1 MTTTNNIE
9 KVVIVGGGSAGWLTA
24 GVLAATLRRRGL
36 ASVNVT
42 LIESPNIATIGVG
55 EGTWPSMRTTLQSI
69 GISETDFIR
78 HCDAAFKQGTCF
90 VDWLG
95 ADRAGANAGDKAG
108 NTVGDQGSDRDR
120 ADQYLHPF
128 TLPQNYHER
137 NAAADWLTKSNGL
150 RFSDAVTAQGRLAP
164 LGFAPKSIST
174 PEYAFYL
181 NYGYHLDAGKF
192 AELLREH
199 CVGKLGVAHRL
210 GEVRSVRSSGEG
222 DLLGLELDSGEY
234 LEGDFFVDCSGM
246 RALLLGDCLGVPLR
260 PCGDVLFNDRALAVQ
275 VPYTDPGQAVASCTI
290 STAREA
296 GWIWDIGLG
305 SRRGVGYVYSSAHS
319 DTEAAGRA
327 LRDYLGASLG
337 APASSLEPREIAFTP
352 GYREQFWRRNCLA
365 IGMASGFIEPLEA
378 SALVLVELSARYLA
392 EDFPVTRD
400 LLPAASRRFN
410 RRFRQHWEMII
421 DFLKLHYVLSRRE
434 GAYWRDHRAERSVP
448 ESLADRLALWRH
460 RPPWHQDAIASD
472 DMFPP
477 ASYQYVLYG
486 MGYRSDVPAE
496 SGGSGARGDTFAEVQ
511 RLVGQ
516 LQGKLP
522 AHRELLNRIR
532 EHRLP
537 TV

>member
-36 ASVNVT
+36 TSVSVT

-95 ADRAGANAGDKAG
+95 AGPASAASG
-108 NTVGDQGSDRDR
+108 

-137 NAAADWLTKSNGL
+137 NPAADWLSRGQGM

-164 LGFAPKSIST
+164 MGFAPKSIST
-174 PEYAFYL
+174 PEYAFFL
-181 NYGYHLDAGKF
+181 NYGYHLDAGRF

-199 CVGKLGVAHRL
+199 CIEQMGVTHRL
-210 GEVRSVRSSGEG
+210 AEVRTVRSNGEG
-222 DLLGLELDSGEY
+222 DIVGLELDNGEY
-234 LEGDFFVDCSGM
+234 LGGDFFVDCSGM
-246 RALLLGDCLGVPLR
+246 RALLLGDCLGVPLK
-260 PCGDVLFNDRALAVQ
+260 PCGDVLFNNRALAVQ
-275 VPYTDPGQAVASCTI
+275 LPYEVPDQPVASCTI
-290 STAREA
+290 STAQEA

-305 SRRGVGYVYSSAHS
+305 SRRGVGYVYSAAHS
-319 DTEAAGRA
+319 DHAEAERCLARYVEA
-327 LRDYLGASLG
+327 T
-337 APASSLEPREIAFTP
+337 APGSAAEPRKIGFTP
-352 GYREQFWRRNCLA
+352 GYREKFWARNCVA

-392 EDFPVTRD
+392 EDFPVTRNM
-400 LLPAASRRFN
+400 LPAASRRFN
-410 RRFRQHWEMII
+410 QRFRHHWEMII
-421 DFLKLHYVLSRRE
+421 DFLKLHYVLSHRD
-434 GAYWRDHRAERSVP
+434 GAYWKDHRESSSIP
-448 ESLADRLALWRH
+448 ESLTDRLALWEH
-460 RPPWHQDAIASD
+460 RPPWHQDAIGSD

-477 ASYQYVLYG
+477 ASYQYILYG
-486 MGYRSDVPAE
+486 MGFQTATPGAPSRSTPSPVFD
-496 SGGSGARGDTFAEVQ
+496 EVQ
-511 RLVGQ
+511 RITSQ
-516 LQGKLP
+516 LQQKLP

>member
-1 MTTTNNIE
+1 MATTNNIQ

-24 GVLAATLRRRGL
+24 GVLASTLRRRGL
-36 ASVNVT
+36 TTVSVT

-55 EGTWPSMRTTLQSI
+55 EGTWPSMRSTLQSI

-95 ADRAGANAGDKAG
+95 HDSPSGPVSAAQS
-108 NTVGDQGSDRDR
+108 T
-120 ADQYLHPF
+120 DQYLHPF

-137 NAAADWLTKSNGL
+137 NPAADWLSRGQGM

-164 LGFAPKSIST
+164 LGLAPKSMST
-174 PEYAFYL
+174 PEYAFFL
-181 NYGYHLDAGKF
+181 NYGYHLNAGSF
-192 AELLREH
+192 AELLRGH
-199 CVGKLGVAHRL
+199 CIERLDVTHRL

-222 DLLGLELDSGEY
+222 ELLGLELESGEY
-234 LEGDFFVDCSGM
+234 LDGDFFVDCSGM
-246 RALLLGDCLGVPLR
+246 RALLLGDCLGVPMK
-260 PCGDVLFNDRALAVQ
+260 PCGDVLFNDSALAVQ
-275 VPYTDPGQAVASCTI
+275 IPYTDPDQPVASCTI

-305 SRRGVGYVYSSAHS
+305 SRRGVGYVYSAAHS
-319 DTEAAGRA
+319 DDAAAERVLSRYVDSTAAGERVEA
-327 LRDYLGASLG
+327 RKI
-337 APASSLEPREIAFTP
+337 RFTP
-352 GYREQFWRRNCLA
+352 GYREQFWAHNCVA

-400 LLPAASRRFN
+400 MLPAASRRFN
-410 RRFRQHWEMII
+410 RRFRHHWEMII
-421 DFLKLHYVLSRRE
+421 DFLKLHYVLSRRD
-434 GAYWRDHRAERSVP
+434 GAYWRDHREASSIP
-448 ESLADRLALWRH
+448 ESLADRLALWEH
-460 RPPWHQDAIASD
+460 RSPWHQDAIASD

-477 ASYQYVLYG
+477 ASYQYILYG
-486 MGYRSDVPAE
+486 MGFKTAAANPA
-496 SGGSGARGDTFAEVQ
+496 SAGMPTPVFDEVQ
-511 RLVGQ
+511 RITSQ
-516 LQGKLP
+516 LQQKLP

>member
-1 MTTTNNIE
+1 
-9 KVVIVGGGSAGWLTA
+9 
-24 GVLAATLRRRGL
+24 VLAATLRRRGL
-36 ASVNVT
+36 TSVNVT
-42 LIESPNIATIGVG
+42 LIESPSIATIGVG

-95 ADRAGANAGDKAG
+95 VRSMPAATG
-108 NTVGDQGSDRDR
+108 V
-120 ADQYLHPF
+120 DQYLHPF

-137 NAAADWLTKSNGL
+137 NPAADWLSRGQGM

-164 LGFAPKSIST
+164 MGFAPKSIST
-174 PEYAFYL
+174 PEYAFFL

-199 CVGKLGVAHRL
+199 CIEQLGVTHRL
-210 GEVRSVRSSGEG
+210 AEVRSVRSNGEG
-222 DLLGLELDSGEY
+222 DLVGLELDNGEY
-234 LEGDFFVDCSGM
+234 LGGDFFVDCSGM
-246 RALLLGDCLGVPLR
+246 RALLLGDCLGVAMK
-260 PCGDVLFNDRALAVQ
+260 PCGDVLFNDSALAVQ
-275 VPYTDPGQAVASCTI
+275 IPYSDPDQPVASCTI
-290 STAREA
+290 STAQEA

-305 SRRGVGYVYSSAHS
+305 SRRGVGYVYSAAHS
-319 DTEAAGRA
+319 DEAEAERCLARYVEAA
-327 LRDYLGASLG
+327 
-337 APASSLEPREIAFTP
+337 APGTTVEPRKIGFTP
-352 GYREQFWRRNCLA
+352 GYREQFWARNCVA

-392 EDFPVTRD
+392 EDFPVTRNM
-400 LLPAASRRFN
+400 LPAASRRFN
-410 RRFRQHWEMII
+410 RRFRHHWEMII
-421 DFLKLHYVLSRRE
+421 DFLKLHYVLSQRD
-434 GAYWRDHRAERSVP
+434 GAYWSDHRDSSSIP
-448 ESLADRLALWRH
+448 ESLSDRLALWAH

-477 ASYQYVLYG
+477 ASYQYILYG
-486 MGYRSDVPAE
+486 MGFQTAAP
-496 SGGSGARGDTFAEVQ
+496 GAPMLSPPPVFDEVQ
-511 RLVGQ
+511 RITSQ
-516 LQGKLP
+516 LQQKLP